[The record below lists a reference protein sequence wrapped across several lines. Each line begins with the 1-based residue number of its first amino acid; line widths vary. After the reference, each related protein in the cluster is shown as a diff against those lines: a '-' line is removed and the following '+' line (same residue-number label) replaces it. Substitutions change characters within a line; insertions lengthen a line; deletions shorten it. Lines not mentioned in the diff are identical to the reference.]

1 MSGHVAPRPGH
12 RVSVGVHPV
21 LRYAVRR
28 VLAGAGTLLVL
39 SVLVFLATSVLPGD
53 AASAVLGRNA
63 TGPALREL
71 RQEMG
76 LDQPIWVQYRDWLT
90 GLLQGDLG
98 RSVSSYLTGSDVSVW
113 SQVGGKL
120 SNSLTLAALAFAVI
134 VPVSLAGG
142 VLVALRAG
150 RWQDHVIS
158 TVTLVPSALPEFVLG
173 TVLLA
178 VFFTWLDVL
187 PPVSLIAPG
196 TSPLEAPD
204 LLVLPLLTLV
214 GVTVG
219 AAIRMIRAGMLDA
232 LAADYVTVARLNGI
246 AEPRVVRRYALR
258 NALAPS
264 IQVFALIAQYLVGGL
279 LIVEYMFAYP
289 GIGNELVQAVTIHDN
304 TEVRSVTMLLAAIYV
319 ALMILA
325 DVIVLLVVPKLAE
338 VGGSA

>member
-1 MSGHVAPRPGH
+1 VSGHVASRPGH

-142 VLVALRAG
+142 VLDALRAG
-150 RWQDHVIS
+150 RWQDHLIS

-304 TEVRSVTMLLAAIYV
+304 TEVRSVTMLPAAIYV